1 MPNAKPGR
9 LPTAPAAMLLSLTLS
24 VPCAPCAAQSSLGPP
39 PGIPATVHLAR
50 GVDDPII
57 DFSSAMVR
65 EAYARLGITATDEVP
80 SGERVLKAL
89 NAGEF
94 FGDIVHI
101 EGFDR
106 MYPNLVRIPVP
117 LITYYAMA
125 VTDGRL
131 LPIKTWADLSP
142 YRVCIKRG
150 VKSIDMM
157 TKSLPHRIVAAEYAP
172 LFRMLRVGRCE
183 VAVVPQSAWL
193 QPERFEMKGM
203 RTLEPPLQSWPLYH
217 HVHKSNSAIVPLLQ
231 RVLQDMAKS
240 GYLEQQRAQYQQRL
254 EKSQREAGITGR

>member
-1 MPNAKPGR
+1 MRTADPAHPRR
-9 LPTAPAAMLLSLTLS
+9 LFLLLALLPAWATLARAE
-24 VPCAPCAAQSSLGPP
+24 PQRPE
-39 PGIPATVHLAR
+39 GIPATVQLVR
-50 GVDDPII
+50 GVDDPVI
-57 DFSSAMVR
+57 DFASTIIR
-65 EAYARLGITATDEVP
+65 EAYARLGVTATDDMP
-80 SGERVLKAL
+80 PGERTLLGL
-89 NAGEF
+89 NEGKY

-101 EGFDR
+101 DGFSR
-106 MYPNLVRIPVP
+106 LYPNLVRVPVP
-117 LITYYAMA
+117 VVTYYAMA
-125 VTDGRL
+125 MTDGRQ
-131 LPIKTWADLSP
+131 LPIRRWSDLAP

-150 VKSIDMM
+150 VKSIELM
-157 TKSLPHRIVAAEYAP
+157 TATLPRRIVVAEYAP